1 MVTLVT
7 RSGKGSPLTNAEIDA
22 NFTGL
27 KAYTDSVV
35 GGVNFHPACNYA
47 TIAALSPAATYS
59 NGASGVGAT
68 LTGSSVGAL
77 SIDGVGLDSGD
88 EGKRILVKNQGATAP
103 FASLQNG
110 IYVVTRV
117 GTPSLTYILTRA
129 TDYDKVGSFE
139 NEIEAG
145 DFILVL
151 SGGTLANTSWV
162 QQTQSAGKTIGG
174 TLSLQFDQFSSGVG
188 SGTIN
193 VANGGTGQTANGTP
207 GQYLIYPSGGAN
219 PPVLV
224 WKSRVTKTLT
234 STAPTSPLEGDTWL
248 DTTTGI
254 WSMYLTAGNGVTSA
268 GWVEIGRP

>member
-7 RSGKGSPLTNAEIDA
+7 RTNKGSPLTNTEIDN

-27 KAYTDSVV
+27 KAYVDSVV

-47 TIAALSPAATYS
+47 TVAALSPAATYS
-59 NGASGVGAT
+59 NGTNGFEAT
-68 LTGSSVGAL
+68 LTGSTVGAL
-77 SIDGVGLDSGD
+77 SIDGVSLVSGD
-88 EGKRILVKNQGATAP
+88 QGKRILVKNQGATAP

-117 GTPSLTYILTRA
+117 GTGSLTYILTRA

-145 DFILVL
+145 DFVLVL
-151 SGGTLANTSWV
+151 SGSTLANTSWV
-162 QQTQSAGKTIGG
+162 QQTPSAGMVLG
-174 TLSLQFDQFSSGVG
+174 TTSLQFDQFSSGVG

-207 GQYLIYPSGGAN
+207 GQYLIYPSGGAT

-224 WKSRVTKTLT
+224 WKSRVTKTAT

-254 WSMYLTAGNGVTSA
+254 WSMYLTSGNGVTSA